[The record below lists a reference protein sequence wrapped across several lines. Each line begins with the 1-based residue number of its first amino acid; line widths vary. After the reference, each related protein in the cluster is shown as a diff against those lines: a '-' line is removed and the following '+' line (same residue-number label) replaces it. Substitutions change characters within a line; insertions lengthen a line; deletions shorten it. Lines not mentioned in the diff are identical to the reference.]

1 MMRTLG
7 LLALVAATGGC
18 DLFSLGSSFGDYC
31 PDKAVGVTVSFSNE
45 QQLVDELIFRV
56 HVDDKMEY
64 VTPAYKRKP
73 SSDKAKLEIN
83 FTDYDAKRFH
93 TIHVVAI
100 GREKGKR
107 LGTADSMA
115 NIGDKCTSVTLSLS
129 KYYEYCAAGSDCD
142 TGICHANGC
151 CTDSSSCL

>member
-1 MMRTLG
+1 MRALG

-18 DLFSLGSSFGDYC
+18 DLFSLGSSFGEYC

-45 QQLVDELIFRV
+45 QQRVDELIFRV
-56 HVDDKMEY
+56 HVDDKMEFT
-64 VTPAYKRKP
+64 TPAYKRSP
-73 SSDKAKLEIN
+73 SGDKAKLEIDFSN
-83 FTDYDAKRFH
+83 YDAKRFH

-107 LGTADSMA
+107 LGTDDAMA

-129 KYYEYCAAGSDCD
+129 SYYQYCAAGTDCD
-142 TGICHANGC
+142 TGVCPANGC
-151 CTDSSSCL
+151 CSSSSSCL